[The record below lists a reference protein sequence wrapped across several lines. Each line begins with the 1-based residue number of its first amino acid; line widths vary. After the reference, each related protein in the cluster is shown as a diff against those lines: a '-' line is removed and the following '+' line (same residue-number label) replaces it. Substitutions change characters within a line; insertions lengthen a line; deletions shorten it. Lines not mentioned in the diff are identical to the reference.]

1 MTIHFFNGET
11 MEIIPIPFLLGL
23 AIIILPLA
31 VIFLIYAKVV
41 TKKWFVCDKCGTR
54 FKPKWYRALFK
65 MEYNPSGVIF
75 LKCPNCK
82 KKNPCT
88 ESYKQH

>member
-41 TKKWFVCDKCGTR
+41 TKNGLYVTNVEQDSSQ
-54 FKPKWYRALFK
+54 
-65 MEYNPSGVIF
+65 SGIELY
-75 LKCPNCK
+75 LK
-82 KKNPCT
+82 
-88 ESYKQH
+88 